1 MTINLAIEKLLNSCR
16 FKEKTSVRIIKK
28 GKVMTMLLSD
38 FIHIGAEFEAQEVG
52 SFDSHTMSMVIL
64 GVLKFS
70 GKEYLIKV
78 RQPYGKLAKIIQCCG
93 ETVEEATVYQ
103 NELWNLRAK
112 AIQENQ
118 NGIKDIILKRYFN
131 LFLWLVAMVILSFSV
146 LATLYVAFPLQHP
159 LFSFFFF
166 VPLFAMFIHVLSRRV
181 ILTEPLYGTKAS
193 EIWIDGERISPDFK

>member
-1 MTINLAIEKLLNSCR
+1 MN
-16 FKEKTSVRIIKK
+16 
-28 GKVMTMLLSD
+28 MLLSD
-38 FIHIGAEFEAQEVG
+38 FIYIGAEFEVQEVG
-52 SFDSHTMSMVIL
+52 RFDVHSMSMIIL
-64 GVLKFS
+64 GVLKIS

-78 RQPYGKLAKIIQCCG
+78 RQSYGKLAKIIQCCG
-93 ETVEEATVYQ
+93 ETVEEETVYQ

-118 NGIKDIILKRYFN
+118 NGIKGIIRKRCFN
-131 LFLWLVAMVILSFSV
+131 LFLWVVAMVILLFSV
-146 LATLYVAFPLQHP
+146 LTTLYVAFGLQHP

>member
-1 MTINLAIEKLLNSCR
+1 MDAYQ
-16 FKEKTSVRIIKK
+16 KE
-28 GKVMTMLLSD
+28 KVMTMLLSD
-38 FIHIGAEFEAQEVG
+38 FIHIGAEFEVQEVG

-78 RQPYGKLAKIIQCCG
+78 RQSYGKLAKIIQCCG
-93 ETVEEATVYQ
+93 ETMEEATVYQ
-103 NELWNLRAK
+103 NELWNLRSK

-118 NGIKDIILKRYFN
+118 NGIKDIILKRYIN

>member
-1 MTINLAIEKLLNSCR
+1 MLYNFGENDKCSD
-16 FKEKTSVRIIKK
+16 FQKK
-28 GKVMTMLLSD
+28 GEGYDYVTFRFYPYWSRV
-38 FIHIGAEFEAQEVG
+38 EVG

-64 GVLKFS
+64 GVLKIS

-78 RQPYGKLAKIIQCCG
+78 RQSYGKLAKITQCCD
-93 ETVEEATVYQ
+93 ETMEEATAYQ

-118 NGIKDIILKRYFN
+118 NGIKDIILKRYIN

>member
-1 MTINLAIEKLLNSCR
+1 
-16 FKEKTSVRIIKK
+16 
-28 GKVMTMLLSD
+28 MTMLLSD
-38 FIHIGAEFEAQEVG
+38 FIHIGAEFEVHEVVL
-52 SFDSHTMSMVIL
+52 FDSHTMSMVIL

-78 RQPYGKLAKIIQCCG
+78 RQSYGKLAKITQCCG
-93 ETVEEATVYQ
+93 ETVEEATAYQ

>member
-1 MTINLAIEKLLNSCR
+1 
-16 FKEKTSVRIIKK
+16 
-28 GKVMTMLLSD
+28 MTMLLSD

-64 GVLKFS
+64 GVLKIS

-93 ETVEEATVYQ
+93 ETVEEATAYQ
-103 NELWNLRAK
+103 NELWTLRAK

-118 NGIKDIILKRYFN
+118 NGIKGIILKRYFN

-146 LATLYVAFPLQHP
+146 LATLYVAFGLQHP